1 MEYGCGVWCL
11 REWNKGLRLPSRRWL
26 GYRLSMAIGIEVVIG
41 YVGLDGLRGTMVY
54 GEGWE
59 DMMVCVGW
67 SANNRSS
74 RKCVVMGTGHD

>member
-1 MEYGCGVWCL
+1 MAG
-11 REWNKGLRLPSRRWL
+11 
-26 GYRLSMAIGIEVVIG
+26 LSMAIGIEVVVG
-41 YVGLDGLRGTMVY
+41 YVELDGLGGTMVH

-67 SANNRSS
+67 PANDGSS

>member
-1 MEYGCGVWCL
+1 
-11 REWNKGLRLPSRRWL
+11 
-26 GYRLSMAIGIEVVIG
+26 MAIGIEVVIG